1 MAPIAAAAVSAGL
14 ANPNEDGPTLRTAEE
29 AGRLMPSGERL
40 ELEREI
46 KEPLLEHPSLT
57 LSAGGKVLVEMTDEE
72 LRGRRLTAL
81 HGALEATVDVR

>member
-14 ANPNEDGPTLRTAEE
+14 ASPDEDGPTSRTADQ

-46 KEPLLEHPSLT
+46 KELLAEHPSLT
-57 LSAGGKVLVEMTDEE
+57 LSPGGKVLVEMTDEE
-72 LRGRRLTAL
+72 LRGRLTEL